1 MTTRHL
7 ALFLV
12 LSWPLPAVAQRAE
25 AAADARRLHAA
36 ATRLVTAGD
45 TLAAADSLLAA
56 AHAWTLQPAYTLA
69 AARLAA
75 VAGRHDTALAL
86 LERATRRGHAWN
98 AANPAFASL
107 AESSR
112 FHAVAAASRQLQEPL
127 TKSSVFRTLPDS
139 SLHPEGVAFDPR
151 TGRVFV
157 SSVRQR
163 KVVVIERDGRVRDF
177 VASSAG
183 LDAVFGMVVDTARQ
197 RLWLATGHTVEQAG
211 APRRRDAAS
220 ELVAVDLADGTI
232 RERWELPD
240 SSVPHLLGDVV
251 LAPDGS
257 VYATDS
263 RTPAIY
269 RVAATPGAV
278 LERVGWWHDDW
289 VSLQGLAFTPDGR
302 TAWVA
307 DWTVG
312 LYHVDLA
319 SGTVTPIESDDATFS
334 LGVDGLYAIGDRQ
347 LVALQN
353 GIAPPRAVR
362 FDLDPSGT
370 RIVGSVVLDRHLPVA
385 IEPTLGVLIDGAL
398 LYVAN
403 SPWGLYGPGGAPDPA
418 RPWPRPALLRL
429 PLSGD

>member
-7 ALFLV
+7 ALLLT

-25 AAADARRLHAA
+25 AAAEARRLHAA

-56 AHAWTLQPAYTLA
+56 DRAWALQPAYTLA

-75 VAGRHDTALAL
+75 VAGRRDTALAL
-86 LERATRRGHAWN
+86 LERATRKGFAWN
-98 AANPAFASL
+98 PAHPAFASL
-107 AESSR
+107 GELSR
-112 FHAVAAASRQLQEPL
+112 FRAVAEESQRLQVPL
-127 TKSSVFRTLPDS
+127 ARSSVFRALPDS

-157 SSVRQR
+157 SGVRQR

-177 VASSAG
+177 VPASTG
-183 LDAVFGMVVDTARQ
+183 LDAVFGMVVDTTRQ
-197 RLWLATGHTVEQAG
+197 RLWLATGHTAEQVG
-211 APRRRDAAS
+211 GPRRRDAAS

-232 RERWELPD
+232 RERWEVPD
-240 SSVPHLLGDVV
+240 TTVPHLLGDVI
-251 LAPDGS
+251 LAPDGG

-269 RVAATPGAV
+269 RVAATPDAA

-289 VSLQGLAFTPDGR
+289 VSLQGIAFASDGQ

-312 LYHVDLA
+312 LYRVELA
-319 SGTVTPIESDDATFS
+319 SGTVTAVESDDATFT

-370 RIVGSVVLDRHLPVA
+370 RIVGSVVLDRHLPIA

-418 RPWPRPALLRL
+418 RPWPRPVLLRL
-429 PLSGD
+429 PLRGD